1 MNRELFEE
9 LVEKAVDSLPAEFA
23 ERLDNVAIVVGD
35 APTRAQLRKSNVPSG
50 NILLGLY
57 EGIPITGRGQNYDM
71 VLPDKIT
78 IFQRPIEAICRTE
91 DEIIA
96 QVRHTVLHEIAHH
109 FGISDARLDEIEKEG
124 T

>member
-35 APTRAQLRKSNVPSG
+35 APTRAQLHKSNVPSG

-78 IFQRPIEAICRTE
+78 IFQRPIEAICGTE